1 MSNWKIVLILLL
13 VCVAVRAQSQS
24 LADEAVV
31 ANESATAKTNEAILS
46 LSYAGGGINFGLL
59 YKRQVAEKRFFRMS
73 LADISFNRTKDSP
86 RYSNQFPTSREN
98 FSANLNLGV
107 EWRFRVHE
115 KIQLYTGID
124 AVAGAAHYANR
135 VYDPSLPRDEQLN
148 QDFRL
153 RAGLAFNS
161 GILINV
167 HEMIR
172 IGLNL
177 SPDVLYSWSPWD
189 YQDETGQTF
198 KGQSHGVNTSIGTG
212 AIQAQVIFHWKS
224 GRKKKV
230 SE

>member
-1 MSNWKIVLILLL
+1 MRNLKVIPLVFLACLSVQAYSQTASNENVRWDKSSTPKI
-13 VCVAVRAQSQS
+13 
-24 LADEAVV
+24 
-31 ANESATAKTNEAILS
+31 NEAILS
-46 LSYAGGGINFGLL
+46 LSYAGGGMNFGLL

-73 LADISFNRTKDSP
+73 LADISFNRQKDSP
-86 RYSNQFPTSREN
+86 RYTNQFARSQEN
-98 FSANLNLGV
+98 FSANLELGV
-107 EWRFRVHE
+107 EWRFKVHE
-115 KIQLYTGID
+115 QIQLYTGID
-124 AVAGAAHYANR
+124 AVAGAVHYANR
-135 VYDPSLPRDEQLN
+135 VYDPSLPLDFQRN

-177 SPDVLYSWSPWD
+177 SPDVLYFWSPWD
-189 YQDETGQTF
+189 YQDETGQRL

-212 AIQAQVIFHWKS
+212 SIQAHVIFHWKS
-224 GRKKKV
+224 NRKKKA